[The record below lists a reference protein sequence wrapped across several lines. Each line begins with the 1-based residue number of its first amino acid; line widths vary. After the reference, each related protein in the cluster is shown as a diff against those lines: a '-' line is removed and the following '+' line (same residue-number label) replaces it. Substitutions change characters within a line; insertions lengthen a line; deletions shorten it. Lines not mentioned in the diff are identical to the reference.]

1 METISRK
8 LSYCEIRFLEFVLHC
23 AAAELTLVTL
33 KQMKK
38 PLLRRCGLASV
49 ALILLV
55 LCAAP
60 KVAIG
65 QVMATT
71 GHSVDSA
78 ASTTGESSSSTDATD
93 SFNSGLTVL
102 SVGSDSGSD
111 TGTSPRSAASAN
123 SGPVQPAAGAVI
135 CGITHL
141 VRCIEDLGQDDA
153 GIFTSPARLQR
164 RDLRWI
170 LPVGTAFGLAMAYD
184 AQAQQTLGAHPNLQ
198 SNMNTFSEFGSF
210 YASGAEGAGFY
221 FAGLATKNPKLAET
235 GRLGAEAVI
244 DSGTVT
250 LLIKLASN
258 RHRPLQG
265 NGQGHFWADGSS
277 HWEWDSSFPSDHATA
292 SMSLARII
300 AGEYPRWYVQTAAYG
315 FAESISLGRVLAKEH
330 FPSDVILGQTIGF
343 LTGTYLLHHRALY
356 AGNGH
361 RNLVSRMI
369 DQVQPEINPA
379 TRTMGV
385 GLRIAFGQ

>member
-1 METISRK
+1 MDRVFGK
-8 LSYCEIRFLEFVLHC
+8 LLHSEIRVWEIVPWQ
-23 AAAELTLVTL
+23 AVAGRALVTL
-33 KQMKK
+33 KQMKN
-38 PLLRRCGLASV
+38 PLLPGSWFSFAI
-49 ALILLV
+49 LILLA
-55 LCAAP
+55 LSFSPLWAT
-60 KVAIG
+60 G
-65 QVMATT
+65 QGMVTP
-71 GHSVDSA
+71 GHDADSA
-78 ASTTGESSSSTDATD
+78 SGPAESYSSSAEGLNTLS
-93 SFNSGLTVL
+93 SGLTVL
-102 SVGSDSGSD
+102 S
-111 TGTSPRSAASAN
+111 AASIPAN
-123 SGPVQPAAGAVI
+123 SGPTQPASGTVI

-164 RDLRWI
+164 RDLRWM

-184 AQAQQTLGAHPNLQ
+184 AQAQQTLGTHPNLQ

-221 FAGLATKNPKLAET
+221 FAGLATRNPKLAET

-265 NGQGHFWADGSS
+265 NGQGHFWADGTS

-356 AGNGH
+356 AGYGH
-361 RNLVSRMI
+361 RSMVSRVI

>member
-1 METISRK
+1 MK
-8 LSYCEIRFLEFVLHC
+8 FVFLEIKSQQG
-23 AAAELTLVTL
+23 AAVHKLVTL

-38 PLLRRCGLASV
+38 PTLRRCGFSFV
-49 ALILLV
+49 ALALFTLS
-55 LCAAP
+55 AAP
-60 KVAIG
+60 WTAMG

-71 GHSVDSA
+71 GHNVDSA
-78 ASTTGESSSSTDATD
+78 TTATEASSSSTDATD
-93 SFNSGLTVL
+93 SYSSGLTEL
-102 SVGSDSGSD
+102 SAGSGTLAPRGSTD
-111 TGTSPRSAASAN
+111 LAPAN
-123 SGPVQPAAGAVI
+123 SGPAQPATGTVI

-153 GIFTSPARLQR
+153 GIFTSPARAQR
-164 RDLRWI
+164 RDLRWM

-184 AQAQQTLGAHPNLQ
+184 AQAQQTLGTHPNLQ

-300 AGEYPRWYVQTAAYG
+300 AGEYPRWYVQAAAYG

-356 AGNGH
+356 AGNGR